1 MHRAERGEQPIG
13 GGQGPDRGDESVD
26 SRVEAAAATGLT
38 ADEVHGWL
46 ARMSTGGDLGPLQD
60 SSAADLCDVLQ
71 ALELLKNAAAA
82 AQARVSV
89 IAAEQLRRDALDAGE
104 SPSNARK
111 GIAAQLA
118 MARRESPHAGS
129 RHLGMAVAVVTEM
142 PCLHAAMSAGVVP
155 EWTATKVVQATACL
169 TREQRA
175 EVDAHLA
182 GRLGQVSDRALVA
195 AAAAKSY
202 ELDPYAATNRGRRAA
217 ADRRISIRPA
227 PDVMSCVSGFLPVAQ
242 GVACFKA
249 LDEAAK
255 ALKSAGDPRSMDQLR
270 ADLFTARLTGREP
283 ADGMPVEVGLVMTD
297 RALLGLS
304 DEAGSVEGYGPVP
317 APYARDL
324 AAGRGLDSDGHPEG
338 EGDPH
343 GDGDPQGEGV
353 PHGDVETECD
363 VSRESGDSA
372 GRREALIWL
381 RRLYAD
387 PETGV
392 LTARDPRRRRFRG
405 ALRRFLVA
413 RDQVCRTPW
422 CNAPIR
428 HADHVRPWA
437 AGGETTAEGGAG
449 LCEACN
455 YAKESRGWTHEP
467 VTLPDGSTTIKITT
481 PTGHTYY
488 SEPPPVLPALS
499 PDDGGATIR
508 SAPPEQG
515 LAADAGSALSCAH
528 PSEPAFTIRLK
539 PEVLSSRCGLV
550 AKPTA
555 RRRQPHRS
563 RRAAGTTANARRE
576 PG

>member
-1 MHRAERGEQPIG
+1 
-13 GGQGPDRGDESVD
+13 
-26 SRVEAAAATGLT
+26 
-38 ADEVHGWL
+38 
-46 ARMSTGGDLGPLQD
+46 
-60 SSAADLCDVLQ
+60 
-71 ALELLKNAAAA
+71 
-82 AQARVSV
+82 
-89 IAAEQLRRDALDAGE
+89 
-104 SPSNARK
+104 
-111 GIAAQLA
+111 
-118 MARRESPHAGS
+118 
-129 RHLGMAVAVVTEM
+129 
-142 PCLHAAMSAGVVP
+142 
-155 EWTATKVVQATACL
+155 
-169 TREQRA
+169 
-175 EVDAHLA
+175 
-182 GRLGQVSDRALVA
+182 
-195 AAAAKSY
+195 
-202 ELDPYAATNRGRRAA
+202 
-217 ADRRISIRPA
+217 IRPA

-343 GDGDPQGEGV
+343 GDGHPEGEGDPHGDGDPQGEGV

-363 VSRESGDSA
+363 ASRESGDSP

-413 RDQVCRTPW
+413 RDKVCRTPW

-550 AKPTA
+550 AKPPA
-555 RRRQPHRS
+555 RRRRPHRS
-563 RRAAGTTANARRE
+563 RRAAGTTATARRE